1 MAVLVVALIAGI
13 FIGRST
19 KADAGISFNEGL
31 ETMQYNGQIPA
42 SWWRS
47 GFGTNSASWFLDS
60 RPHSGKVAQGLRVS
74 NWRSGDRK
82 LLTDQTKSGLPV
94 IPGRSYNLSSWY
106 RTDGTAEIVVYRRT
120 TSGTWTYWAS
130 GGHLQTTSSWRNAT
144 FTTPVV
150 PAGTVGIS
158 FGVALGSDGTLV
170 TDDYTFGQSDTP
182 TTTTSLATTSTASTT
197 SSTTSSSTTSTST
210 TSTTSTTT
218 TTVPAGGAVLVADE
232 FDRPDGLLTN
242 EYAYWNPS
250 APDRVADPIWL
261 LNSGSI
267 FTVEGTGWSGIPDD
281 REPNATSSNGTDSA
295 IFRMIT
301 ARTGMSGVEVSFR
314 LRNQGFSST
323 ASTPSVAW
331 DGIHVMMRYAS
342 EESLY
347 YASVNRRDGTTQIKK
362 KVPGGPSNGGTYYTL
377 SSGNFSF
384 SQNVWQDV
392 KASIVTQADGSVR
405 IQLWANG
412 ALVAAATDTGVGGP
426 VIPSGRVGIRGD
438 NTEFSI
444 DSFVARSIG

>member
-47 GFGTNSASWFLDS
+47 GFGTNSASWYLDTH
-60 RPHSGKVAQGLRVS
+60 PHGGKVAQGLRVS

-130 GGHLQTTSSWRNAT
+130 GSHLQKTSSWRNAT

-250 APDRVADPIWL
+250 APDRIADPIWL